1 MKENGTLPK
10 RSMLKEWLLE
20 RARLYG
26 KCADNI
32 SARLDNISI
41 KLDYP
46 DRGWIDT
53 HIILNGEETE
63 LFEISWCNDP
73 FEDIRLWL
81 EYIVQ
86 HIFDY
91 TPSGVN
97 IDCESYSVILNY
109 EPLPFLTD
117 ELLTPNPPE
126 LCGLFYIYD
135 DCKGKY
141 VTNALCETKAFV
153 TTIYQ
158 TLLSFAE
165 KTRENDS
172 FVKDWIEQAY
182 NSEWGEME
190 HDDPKVKDILYNKV
204 HSEIVERFINDEYG
218 ARRFV
223 PVK

>member
-1 MKENGTLPK
+1 
-10 RSMLKEWLLE
+10 MLKEWLLE

-26 KCADNI
+26 KYADNI

-153 TTIYQ
+153 TAIYQ
-158 TLLSFAE
+158 TILTFAKE
-165 KTRENDS
+165 TRENDS

-218 ARRFV
+218 TRRFV